1 MFFEKL
7 QWKLLR
13 RVAAGDLNKRTSGH
27 QCLGLAV
34 ARRLASE
41 SQSNN
46 NGVTRGCT
54 LLPCC
59 AVFCFNPGDCRGI
72 NHEATA
78 QSQHPQ
84 WADEHKAGATTGPEP
99 RIRPTSESRGSCT
112 WVCATRLANGSHPV
126 NSIQAERIIGYRHA
140 LYRRTTGRGMFGATN
155 ECIESVL
162 NNGRKYCC
170 SARPTAHKISENSS
184 LNNDIIVPS
193 AEYGGTDPLLG
204 KRGAVCDNV
213 GSCLS
218 CLSQTRSVANRP
230 DVSAWLLDSLPWR
243 LHFPSCG

>member
-1 MFFEKL
+1 MIRAEFADYELSNAGGERKLTAKGRERVKPEEREEEEEGRTMFFEKL

-78 QSQHPQ
+78 QSQHLQ

-126 NSIQAERIIGYRHA
+126 NSIQAERIIGYCHA
-140 LYRRTTGRGMFGATN
+140 LYRRTTSRGKEA
-155 ECIESVL
+155 
-162 NNGRKYCC
+162 
-170 SARPTAHKISENSS
+170 
-184 LNNDIIVPS
+184 
-193 AEYGGTDPLLG
+193 
-204 KRGAVCDNV
+204 
-213 GSCLS
+213 CL
-218 CLSQTRSVANRP
+218 V
-230 DVSAWLLDSLPWR
+230 
-243 LHFPSCG
+243 H